1 MARCHV
7 RRTTVLLSF
16 WRDTGYRLPLP
27 PPPHLS
33 PITQPPLLPHLA
45 SQRQT
50 GRPILIMKGGAIVPQ
65 VYEGHKDAGTT
76 IAVRAMMRLGRAPDH
91 SSVAKDEGSVVPA
104 RWQGGS
110 FSAQEVRKWRV
121 AGFDRQAPLLP
132 CLGWVIIRPRR
143 FPVQS
148 SFLSLPHT
156 ET

>member
-1 MARCHV
+1 MHSFVSVARRHYIMARCHV
-7 RRTTVLLSF
+7 RHTTVLPFSLTRHRLS
-16 WRDTGYRLPLP
+16 P
-27 PPPHLS
+27 PPPPPPPPPSHLS

-104 RWQGGS
+104 GRGGHFPRKRFESGVSQGLTGRLPYYRAWAGS
-110 FSAQEVRKWRV
+110 
-121 AGFDRQAPLLP
+121 L
-132 CLGWVIIRPRR
+132 
-143 FPVQS
+143 
-148 SFLSLPHT
+148 
-156 ET
+156 